1 MLEYGGVGI
10 GIGKRKKRVCR
21 CVWRR
26 LERRSATKCRN
37 QLRSGEG
44 GSRRTAHSVWREET
58 AGRCIGGINE
68 CWRWNPRYRS
78 AAAANANPFGVVK
91 EEDLVFLDW
100 ATDGIPELI
109 TCENLSRDATRVV
122 IETV

>member
-1 MLEYGGVGI
+1 MLEYGRVWV

-26 LERRSATKCRN
+26 LELRSATKCRN

-44 GSRRTAHSVWREET
+44 GSRRTTHSVWREES
-58 AGRCIGGINE
+58 ARRCISGINE
-68 CWRWNPRYRS
+68 CWRRNPRYRS
-78 AAAANANPFGVVK
+78 AAAANANPFGVVEK
-91 EEDLVFLDW
+91 EDLVFLDR

-109 TCENLSRDATRVV
+109 TRENLSRDATRVV